1 MKIVAYCR
9 VSTNHEE
16 QLESLENQKVFFE
29 EFAKRNNHTLLK
41 VYSDEGISGKDMIKR
56 KSFQTMLADAKLGL
70 FEMVVVKDIS
80 RFARNTVDF
89 LTAIREL
96 KKDNIEVQFVSI
108 NQTVLG
114 NSEFLLTLFSAM
126 AQEESANLSTR
137 VKFGKKMSAKNGK
150 VPNFIY
156 GYNRIDR
163 FTLEI
168 NQEQAEI
175 VRRIYSMYIYDEL
188 GCRKIAS
195 ILNSEAVQSFKNTSW
210 NAKTVR
216 RILSNS
222 LYKGEL
228 ISKKTEGV
236 DFLSGTRKKLDVMP
250 EYQFDRKEWG
260 IVTEEEFS
268 KAQKIL
274 SQRMEKY
281 SNDHPCGRTSSQYP
295 FSTLIRCKHCGYSF
309 SRRTIKRDYGYYVRW
324 VCTGRNIHSS
334 AFCDNATKIKED
346 ELLEAIREYFVGFI
360 KNERD
365 FLKKYKKQM
374 ENEYR
379 NDNVQSLRRKY
390 QNEILSL
397 DDKKQKYKNMYIS
410 EIITIGELKKKVS
423 DFDKA
428 IFDLQKKILD
438 CESQNSFKEQTVDD
452 VYGKINEMLS
462 CENFSNPA
470 LKEIIDY
477 IEVDN
482 EGTVNVILK
491 EYIA

>member
-16 QLESLENQKVFFE
+16 QRESLENQKVFFE

-168 NQEQAEI
+168 NQEQAEV

-195 ILNSEAVQSFKNTSW
+195 ILNSEAVQSFKHTAW

-250 EYQFDRKEWG
+250 EYQFERKEWG

-274 SQRMEKY
+274 SLRMEKY
-281 SNDHPCGRTSSQYP
+281 SNEHPCGRTSSQYP

-324 VCTGRNIHSS
+324 VCSGRNLNSS
-334 AFCDNATKIKED
+334 DFCDNTTKIKED

-360 KNERD
+360 KNERE
-365 FLKKYKKQM
+365 FLKKYKKEI
-374 ENEYR
+374 ENEYT
-379 NDNVQSLRRKY
+379 NDNVQSLRKKY

-410 EIITIGELKKKVS
+410 EIITIEELKKKVS
-423 DFDKA
+423 DIDKA
-428 IFDLQKKILD
+428 IFDLQKKMLE
-438 CESQNSFKEQTVDD
+438 CENKNSFKEQTLDD
-452 VYGKINEMLS
+452 VYGKISQMLS
-462 CENFSNPA
+462 CENFSNLA

-482 EGTVNVILK
+482 EGTVNIILK

>member
-1 MKIVAYCR
+1 MRIVAYCR

-16 QLESLENQKVFFE
+16 QLESLENQRIFFE
-29 EFAKRNNHTLLK
+29 EFAKRNNHTLLN
-41 VYSDEGISGKDMIKR
+41 VYSDEGISGKDMTKR
-56 KSFQTMLADAKLGL
+56 KSFQEMLKDAKLGL

-96 KKDNIEVQFVSI
+96 KKENIEVQFVSI

-150 VPNFIY
+150 VPNFVY

-168 NQEQAEI
+168 NPEQAAV
-175 VRRIYSMYIYDEL
+175 VRRIYKMYIYDGV
-188 GCRKIAS
+188 GCRRIAS
-195 ILNSEAVQSFKNTSW
+195 VLNDEEIDSFKHTAW

-216 RILSNS
+216 RILSNT

-228 ISKKTEGV
+228 ISRKTEGV

-250 EYQFDRKEWG
+250 EYQFERKDWG
-260 IVTEEEFS
+260 IVSEEEFS
-268 KAQKIL
+268 KAQEIL
-274 SQRMEKY
+274 TKRQGQYANE
-281 SNDHPCGRTSSQYP
+281 HPCGRTSSEYP

-324 VCTGRNIHSS
+324 VCTGRNLNSS
-334 AFCDNATKIKED
+334 AFCDNSAKIKED
-346 ELLEAIREYFVGFI
+346 ELLEAIREYLVCLI
-360 KNERD
+360 ENEST
-365 FLKKYKKQM
+365 FLKRYEK
-374 ENEYR
+374 EVESEFSE
-379 NDNVQSLRRKY
+379 DNVRQLFKKY
-390 QNEILSL
+390 QSEISVLN
-397 DDKKQKYKNMYIS
+397 DKKQKYKNMYIS
-410 EIITIGELKKKVS
+410 EIISIEELKEKVS
-423 DFDKA
+423 GFDKA
-428 IFDLQKKILD
+428 IFELQKKMLD
-438 CESQNSFKEQTVDD
+438 MDGKHNTKDTTIHE
-452 VYGKINEMLS
+452 VYEKIKNMLS
-462 CENFSNPA
+462 SEHFSNLA

-482 EGTVNVILK
+482 EGTINIILK